1 MDQIIIEKA
10 AAQFVTGHMQIKPL
24 GSGLIHR
31 TYEVNSITEGK
42 KIVLQ
47 CLNQH
52 TFPQPENIINN
63 YKQIYN
69 YLQLQHPGRI
79 VIPAMVLTHHGKL
92 FWVDESDNFWRATE
106 FMLNTYSPSVS
117 KNPQEAYEAA
127 KCFGVFTRLLSG
139 IDLSSL
145 NIIIPNFHD
154 LKHRYNQFEDAI
166 NEADIKRLLKSTHL
180 IAELRQ
186 RVELVSFYESM
197 RNNPAYVERVMH
209 HDCKINNVLFDTDTN
224 LPVCPVDLDTT
235 MPGYFFSD
243 FGDMIRTMAC
253 TVDENSTEW
262 ENIGIEEQLYQ
273 SIMEGYLH
281 GIGNMFETEEK
292 NRLHISGL
300 IMTYMQALRFLTDFL
315 DNDIYYKTTYA
326 EQNLNRAL
334 NQFIL
339 LERLEEFLK
348 KKYEYFAYTA

>member
-1 MDQIIIEKA
+1 MDQILIEKA
-10 AAQFVTGHMQIKPL
+10 AAQFVTGQMQIKPL

-31 TYEVNSITEGK
+31 TFEVNSIAEGK

-63 YKQIYN
+63 YGQIYN
-69 YLQLQHPGRI
+69 HLQLQHPGRI
-79 VIPAMVLTHHGKL
+79 VIPAMILTHHGKL
-92 FWVDESDNFWRATE
+92 FWVDDSGNFWRATE
-106 FMLNTYSPSVS
+106 FMQNTYSPSVS

-127 KCFGVFTRLLSG
+127 KCFAVFTSLLSG
-139 IDLSSL
+139 VDLSSL

-154 LKHRYNQFEDAI
+154 LSFRFRQFEDVI
-166 NEADIKRLLKSTHL
+166 RKADIKRLLKSTHL

-186 RVELVSFYESM
+186 RVQLISFYKSM
-197 RNNPAYVERVMH
+197 LSNPCYVQRVMH
-209 HDCKINNVLFDTDTN
+209 HDCKINNILFDTDTN

-253 TVDENSTEW
+253 TVDENSTAW
-262 ENIGIEEQLYQ
+262 EKIGIEEQLYQ

-281 GIGNMFETEEK
+281 GIGDILTEEEK
-292 NRLHISGL
+292 NNLHISGL
-300 IMTYMQALRFLTDFL
+300 IMTYMQTLRFLSDFL
-315 DNDIYYKTTYA
+315 NNDIYYKTTYV

-339 LERLEEFLK
+339 LERLEDFLK
-348 KKYEYFAYTA
+348 KKYNYSI